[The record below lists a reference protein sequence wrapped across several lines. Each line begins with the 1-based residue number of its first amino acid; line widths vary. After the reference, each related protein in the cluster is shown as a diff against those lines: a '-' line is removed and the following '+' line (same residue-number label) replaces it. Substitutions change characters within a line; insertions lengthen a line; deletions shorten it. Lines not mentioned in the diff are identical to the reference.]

1 LSVPRTLLKVFLA
14 FAALTFVLTLPLSLD
29 PAGRVLALAADTDL
43 FIWTLAWDAHAIL
56 TQPLA
61 IFDANIYYPQSR
73 TLAYSENLL
82 GGAIFSAPV
91 WWLTGNAVLAM
102 NVAALASC
110 VLCGVGA
117 WLLARRLGA
126 SGAAAFVAG
135 VVFAFAP
142 PRFLRLPQ
150 LHLTLIQWIPFAL
163 AFLHSYLDR
172 RRPRDLRLAIVFF
185 TLQALSSGHGA
196 VFLALAALA
205 LIVYRFVLGE
215 PLEWRRWIVD
225 VGIAGGVLLLPAILV
240 VLPYLAVQQEMQ
252 LRRSLADASTWAASA
267 ASFLAS
273 PTHVHRFVLSQ
284 ATDRPIN
291 QEAWAYLFPGYL
303 PLIFAGAA
311 FLWSARTTAVPRP
324 WYGSAWTRA
333 ALAVELIWLA
343 SLVVTAYVIAAGP
356 IRWRLGA
363 TNLLS
368 IRDVSRAAL
377 VLTAATAIRA
387 AMIRRV
393 PMETSDRL
401 RRWLDGTGPW
411 RNAWRRDPRG
421 FYTLLALATLWLSA
435 GPPIGLWPA
444 VYWLPGLNFIRVA
457 SRFTLL
463 GVLCL
468 AILAA
473 LGFDRLTA
481 RLSERRRAFAGA
493 AAVVFL
499 VIEFAAIPLETF
511 SYRVEPPAADA
522 WLASRPKPF
531 SVVEVPVPMAHE
543 GGEERRQTMYMLHSM
558 AHWQKTVHGYS
569 GLRPPLHSDLFR
581 QLRLFP
587 DARSVAQL
595 KELGVDYAV
604 VHVDLYPPGEWP
616 AVDGRLRQLEESLT
630 LEYADETSRVYS
642 ID

>member
-1 LSVPRTLLKVFLA
+1 MRRALLKVFLA
-14 FAALTFVLTLPLSLD
+14 FAALTFVLTLPLSVH
-29 PAGRVLALAADTDL
+29 PGGRVLAISPDTDL

-56 TQPLA
+56 TRPLA
-61 IFDANIYYPQSR
+61 LFDANIYFPQAR

-82 GGAIFSAPV
+82 GGAMFSAPV
-91 WWLTGNAVLAM
+91 WWLTGNGVLAM

-126 SGAAAFVAG
+126 SSAAAFVAG

-142 PRFLRLPQ
+142 PRFLRMPQ

-172 RRPRDLRLAIVFF
+172 GRPRDLRLATAFF
-185 TLQALSSGHGA
+185 SLQALSSGHGA
-196 VFLALAALA
+196 VFLALAAIALA
-205 LIVYRFVLGE
+205 GYRFVLGD
-215 PLEWRRWIVD
+215 PLDVRRRVAD
-225 VGIAGGVLLLPAILV
+225 FGIPGVVLLLPAVLV
-240 VLPYLAVQQEMQ
+240 VWPYLAVQREMQ

-303 PLIFAGAA
+303 PLVLAAAA
-311 FLWSARTTAVPRP
+311 FLWSARAGAVARP
-324 WYGSAWTRA
+324 WYGSAWTRT
-333 ALAVELIWLA
+333 ALAVEVTWLA
-343 SLVVTAYVIAAGP
+343 SLVMTVYVIAVGP

-363 TNLLS
+363 ATLLS
-368 IRDVSRAAL
+368 VRDVSRAAL
-377 VLTAATAIRA
+377 VLTAATVIRA
-387 AMIRRV
+387 VMIRRV
-393 PMETSDRL
+393 PMNMGARL
-401 RRWLDGTGPW
+401 RRWREYTAPW
-411 RNAWRRDPRG
+411 RDEWRRDMRG
-421 FYTLLALATLWLSA
+421 FYALLLLATLWLSA

-473 LGFDRLTA
+473 FGFDRWTA
-481 RLSERRRAFAGA
+481 RLSSRRRRFAGG

-499 VIEFAAIPLETF
+499 VIEFAAIPLDTF
-511 SYRVEPPAADA
+511 AYRVEPPAADA
-522 WLASRPKPF
+522 WLASRPGPF
-531 SVVEVPVPMAHE
+531 SVVELPVPMAHE

-569 GLRPPLHSDLFR
+569 GLRPALHSDLFR
-581 QLRLFP
+581 QLRFFP
-587 DARSVAQL
+587 DPKSVAQL
-595 KELGVDYAV
+595 KQLGIDYAV
-604 VHVDLYPPGEWP
+604 VHVDLYTAGEWP
-616 AVDGRLRQLEESLT
+616 SVEARLAEFADVLT

-642 ID
+642 IQ